1 MPEKAV
7 RKAFHSA
14 EIIVSPELLRE
25 YRAVPLALEAEGKID
40 HAQMKALISG
50 IAAIASKARIVQAI
64 KKVPLCRDP
73 KDNMLLECC
82 LAAGA
87 DYLVTGDNDLLEIS
101 ELPFNLKIIT
111 PGGYTKKD

>member
-1 MPEKAV
+1 M
-7 RKAFHSA
+7 
-14 EIIVSPELLRE
+14 LRE
-25 YRAVPLALEAEGKID
+25 YREVPLALEAEGKID

-50 IAAIASKARIVQAI
+50 IATVASKARIVLAG
-64 KKVPLCRDP
+64 KKVSLCRDP

-101 ELPFNLKIIT
+101 NLPFNLKIVT
-111 PGGYTKKD
+111 PGESTKKAK